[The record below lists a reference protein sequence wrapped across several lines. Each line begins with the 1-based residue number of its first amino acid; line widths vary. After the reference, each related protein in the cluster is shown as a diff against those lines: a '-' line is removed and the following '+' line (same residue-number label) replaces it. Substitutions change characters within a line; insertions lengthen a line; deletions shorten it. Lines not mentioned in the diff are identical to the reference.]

1 MGPTLPIMNIVAPS
15 DAYGEKFSI
24 IRVTEEEREE
34 SWNLW
39 EAAHPG
45 FGRSNWID
53 AFRDESGQLTESDE
67 FVDAVFLF
75 VPEN

>member
-1 MGPTLPIMNIVAPS
+1 MGSTLPFMHIVAPS
-15 DAYGEKFSI
+15 DAYGENFSI

-34 SWNLW
+34 SLNLW
-39 EAAHPG
+39 ESAHPG

>member
-1 MGPTLPIMNIVAPS
+1 MNIVAPS
-15 DAYGEKFSI
+15 DDYGDKFSI

-39 EAAHPG
+39 EAANPG

-67 FVDAVFLF
+67 FFDPVFLF
-75 VPEN
+75 VPES

>member
-1 MGPTLPIMNIVAPS
+1 MGPTLPIMHIVAPS
-15 DAYGEKFSI
+15 DADGENFSI
-24 IRVTEEEREE
+24 IRVTEEEREK
-34 SWNLW
+34 SLNLW

>member
-1 MGPTLPIMNIVAPS
+1 MGPTLPIMKIVAPS
-15 DAYGEKFSI
+15 DDYGDKFSI

-39 EAAHPG
+39 EAANPG

-75 VPEN
+75 VPES